1 MANVPGS
8 SSDCLR
14 LRSRLGDLASE
25 RDTSFE
31 PGMGFSLPM
40 MRRQAEAVGRP
51 ACSRSRRYH
60 AASLGVMVTAPSD
73 SATMASPGPST
84 FRR

>member
-1 MANVPGS
+1 
-8 SSDCLR
+8 
-14 LRSRLGDLASE
+14 
-25 RDTSFE
+25 
-31 PGMGFSLPM
+31 MGFSLPM
-40 MRRQAEAVGRP
+40 MRRRAEAVGRP

-60 AASLGVMVTAPSD
+60 AARLGVMVTAPSD